1 MISPVRSVLEGFS
14 GDFPTAADKWVRLR
28 ESRMKQERR
37 DTERHGPNKDY
48 LRYHKKTPL
57 GGPSSGQPPSVP
69 KTAPLTKGKGN
80 G

>member
-1 MISPVRSVLEGFS
+1 
-14 GDFPTAADKWVRLR
+14 
-28 ESRMKQERR
+28 MKQESR

-48 LRYHKKTPL
+48 LRYHKKTPIV
-57 GGPSSGQPPSVP
+57 GPSGQPPSVP